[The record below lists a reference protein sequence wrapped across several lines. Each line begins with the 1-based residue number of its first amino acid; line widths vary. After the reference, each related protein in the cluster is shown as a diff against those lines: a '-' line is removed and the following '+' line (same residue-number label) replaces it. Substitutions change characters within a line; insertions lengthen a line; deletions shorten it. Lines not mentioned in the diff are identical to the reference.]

1 MSGYEYFETMA
12 DIGITSYGETL
23 EKAFENAG
31 RGLFNI
37 MVDIDKIDNKNAL
50 GKFQIASDDLLSLLY
65 DYLTELLILH
75 DSEFLLLSNFK
86 INIESVVEEQD
97 DDNNDESDTIENSND
112 VMNVTNMVN
121 MDNKDSNEKFKEYYT
136 LDCYYFGEEY
146 DKAKHE
152 AKEEVKAITY
162 HKMNISNNEGEFKI
176 NFIVD
181 L

>member
-1 MSGYEYFETMA
+1 MNEYEYFETMA
-12 DIGITSYGETL
+12 DIGITSYGETI

-31 RGLFNI
+31 KGLFNI
-37 MVDIDKIDNKNAL
+37 MVDIDKIDNDNDNAL

-86 INIESVVEEQD
+86 INIESVTEEIKS
-97 DDNNDESDTIENSND
+97 NNDEE
-112 VMNVTNMVN
+112 V
-121 MDNKDSNEKFKEYYT
+121 KEYYT

-146 DKAKHE
+146 DTKKHD

-162 HKMNISNNEGEFKI
+162 HKMNISDNKGEFKI

>member
-12 DIGITSYGETL
+12 DIGITSYGETI

-86 INIESVVEEQD
+86 INIESIVEEQD
-97 DDNNDESDTIENSND
+97 DESDNIQ
-112 VMNVTNMVN
+112 N
-121 MDNKDSNEKFKEYYT
+121 MDNKDSSEKFKEYYT

-146 DKAKHE
+146 DNSKHE